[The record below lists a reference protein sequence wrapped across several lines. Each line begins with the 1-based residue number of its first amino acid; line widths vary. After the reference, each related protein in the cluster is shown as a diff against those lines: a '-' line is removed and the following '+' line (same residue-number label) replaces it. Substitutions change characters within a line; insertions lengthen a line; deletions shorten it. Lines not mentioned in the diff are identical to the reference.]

1 MVTAQQLAG
10 LMPDTRELLS
20 DEPQME
26 STQHYQQ
33 LALLVSHLEWHWRE
47 QADFF
52 IGANLTVYY
61 TLEQLRTRKFLGPDF
76 FLVRGVDS
84 RPRTS
89 WAVWN
94 EDGRYPDLIIEL
106 LSDSTAEVDRT
117 EKKRLYQTMFRTPE
131 YFWFSPVTEEFV
143 GFRLINRWYEA
154 IPADERGRRWSEV
167 LRLYLGVVNGQLR
180 YFEADGA
187 LVLGPEETA
196 LREREYAEA
205 ERQRAEQAQSQA
217 EQERQRAEQAQSQTE
232 QERQRAEL
240 AELQTEQAQ
249 SQAEQERYRAEQA
262 QSQAEQERQRAE
274 QAESQV
280 EQTQLQLDQEHQ
292 RAERLA
298 QRLRD
303 LGVDLDG

>member
-1 MVTAQQLAG
+1 MMMTAQQLAG

-47 QADFF
+47 QTDFF

-76 FLVRGVDS
+76 FLVRGVDP

-89 WAVWN
+89 WVVWN
-94 EDGRYPDLIIEL
+94 EEGRYPDLIIEL
-106 LSDSTAEVDRT
+106 LSDSTAELDRT
-117 EKKRLYQTMFRTPE
+117 EKKRLYQNVFHTHE
-131 YFWFSPVTEEFV
+131 YFWFSPVTQEFA
-143 GFRLINRWYEA
+143 GFRLTSHWYEA
-154 IPADERGRRWSEV
+154 IPADERGLRWSEE
-167 LRLYLGVVNGQLR
+167 LGLYLGVVDKQLR
-180 YFEADGA
+180 YFEADGT

-196 LREREYAEA
+196 LREQQRADHEQ
-205 ERQRAEQAQSQA
+205 QRAERAESQA
-217 EQERQRAEQAQSQTE
+217 EQERQQTE
-232 QERQRAEL
+232 QERQAREA
-240 AELQTEQAQ
+240 
-249 SQAEQERYRAEQA
+249 AEQQA
-262 QSQAEQERQRAE
+262 K
-274 QAESQV
+274 
-280 EQTQLQLDQEHQ
+280 QEHQ

-298 QRLRD
+298 QRLRE

>member
-1 MVTAQQLAG
+1 MMMTAQQLAG
-10 LMPDTRELLS
+10 LMPDARELLS
-20 DEPQME
+20 DEPEME

-47 QADFF
+47 QPDFF

-61 TLEQLRTRKFLGPDF
+61 THQQLHQRQFRGPDF
-76 FLVRGVDS
+76 FLVRETDP

-89 WAVWN
+89 WVVW
-94 EDGRYPDLIIEL
+94 EEGGRYPDLIIEL
-106 LSDSTAEVDRT
+106 LSDSTANVDRT

-131 YFWFSPVTEEFV
+131 YFWFSPVTGEFA
-143 GFRLINRWYEA
+143 GFRLVNRWYEE

-167 LRLYLGVVNGQLR
+167 LGLYLGVVNGQLR
-180 YFEADGA
+180 YFEADGT

-196 LREREYAEA
+196 LWERRRA
-205 ERQRAEQAQSQA
+205 ERAESK
-217 EQERQRAEQAQSQTE
+217 
-232 QERQRAEL
+232 
-240 AELQTEQAQ
+240 
-249 SQAEQERYRAEQA
+249 AEQA

-274 QAESQV
+274 QAESQA
-280 EQTQLQLDQEHQ
+280 EQERQ

-303 LGVDLDG
+303 LGVDLD

>member
-131 YFWFSPVTEEFV
+131 YFWFSPITQEFA

-180 YFEADGA
+180 YFEADGT
-187 LVLGPEETA
+187 LVLGPAETA

-205 ERQRAEQAQSQA
+205 ERQRAEQ
-217 EQERQRAEQAQSQTE
+217 ERQRAE

-249 SQAEQERYRAEQA
+249 SQAEQERYRAD
-262 QSQAEQERQRAE
+262 QERQAREAAE
-274 QAESQV
+274 QQAEA
-280 EQTQLQLDQEHQ
+280 EHQ

-303 LGVDLDG
+303 LGIDLDG

>member
-1 MVTAQQLAG
+1 MTVTAQQLAG

-26 STQHYQQ
+26 SQQHYQQ
-33 LALLVSHLEWHWRE
+33 LALLVSHLEWHWRD

-61 TLEQLRTRKFLGPDF
+61 TLEQLKTRKFLGPDF
-76 FLVRGVDS
+76 FLVRGVDP

-94 EDGRYPDLIIEL
+94 EEGRYPDLIIEL

-117 EKKRLYQTMFRTPE
+117 EKKRLYQNVFHTHE
-131 YFWFSPVTEEFV
+131 YFWFSPVTGEFA

-167 LRLYLGVVNGQLR
+167 LGLYLGMVDKQLR
-180 YFEADGA
+180 YFEADGT

-196 LREREYAEA
+196 LRE
-205 ERQRAEQAQSQA
+205 QHRAEQA
-217 EQERQRAEQAQSQTE
+217 EGYAEQAE
-232 QERQRAEL
+232 
-240 AELQTEQAQ
+240 
-249 SQAEQERYRAEQA
+249 SQAK
-262 QSQAEQERQRAE
+262 QERQRAE

-280 EQTQLQLDQEHQ
+280 EQTQAQLDQERQ

-298 QRLRD
+298 QQLRD
-303 LGVDLDG
+303 LGVEVDG

>member
-47 QADFF
+47 QTDFF

-117 EKKRLYQTMFRTPE
+117 EKRRLYQNVFHTHE
-131 YFWFSPVTEEFV
+131 YFWFSPITGEFV
-143 GFRLINRWYEA
+143 GFRLTSRWYEA
-154 IPADERGRRWSEV
+154 IPLDERGLRWSEE
-167 LRLYLGVVNGQLR
+167 LGLYLGVVDQQLR
-180 YFEADGA
+180 YFAEDGT

-196 LREREYAEA
+196 LRE
-205 ERQRAEQAQSQA
+205 QH
-217 EQERQRAEQAQSQTE
+217 
-232 QERQRAEL
+232 RAEL
-240 AELQTEQAQ
+240 AESQVKQTEA
-249 SQAEQERYRAEQA
+249 
-262 QSQAEQERQRAE
+262 
-274 QAESQV
+274 
-280 EQTQLQLDQEHQ
+280 QLDQEHQ

-298 QRLRD
+298 QWLRD